1 LRKHLLYWRGFI
13 RAMDTRS
20 KIVTR
25 EGAVSRVTGM
35 KPVVLLSSF
44 DVLTVERIR
53 RVNQLGGD
61 ADLLI
66 AVITQVPGSLLPAQ
80 ARAELAASLAMVD
93 MVVIDDGPLT
103 DFPGARIID
112 DNEAD
117 QQRTTQLIESIQ
129 QRNRAPGE

>member
-1 LRKHLLYWRGFI
+1 MRKHLLCWRGFI